1 MIVITR
7 HIRIDWPRI
16 VANLQTKG
24 MSLQQIAD
32 EIEVSKSL
40 VAGWVD
46 AEATGEPAFWTGAV
60 LIELWCARTGLTWPD
75 LPTRK
80 VLPSVSAVLRATA

>member
-7 HIRIDWPRI
+7 SIRIDWPRI

-32 EIEVSKSL
+32 ELDVSKSL

-46 AEATGEPAFWTGAV
+46 AESTGEPAFWTGAV
-60 LIELWCARTGLTWPD
+60 LIEVWCKRTGLTWPD
-75 LPTRK
+75 LPTRR
-80 VLPSVSAVLRATA
+80 VMPSVSQVLRDTA